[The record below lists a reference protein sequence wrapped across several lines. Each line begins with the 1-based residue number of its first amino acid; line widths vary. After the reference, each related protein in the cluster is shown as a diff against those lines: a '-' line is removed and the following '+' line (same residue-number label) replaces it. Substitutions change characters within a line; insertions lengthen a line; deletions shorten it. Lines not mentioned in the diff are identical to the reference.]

1 MVGGYGN
8 STNDMD
14 PSRSITPGSP
24 ATIFTGRA
32 FTSSSTQ
39 IRSGNAEKSTTL
51 FILAYAGLAG

>member
-14 PSRSITPGSP
+14 PDRCTTSGSP
-24 ATIFTGRA
+24 AAIFTGRA

-39 IRSGNAEKSTTL
+39 IRSGNAKKSTAL
-51 FILAYAGLAG
+51 FILADAGLAG